1 MSSEIIKVLEYL
13 GEKIGITIDW
23 TSENMMPYVQQLC
36 EKFIK
41 WETGTSI
48 VNCIVYCIGILACI
62 IVSIIIVNKIRS
74 SDLDSFDKGT
84 VYFILVLP
92 ILIGFFA
99 GDSLIKE
106 IMNIIEVQT
115 FPEKA
120 IYEWVTCYI
129 ESQR

>member
-92 ILIGFFA
+92 FKHKNRPEYRGGFAFSFQVFL
-99 GDSLIKE
+99 SL
-106 IMNIIEVQT
+106 
-115 FPEKA
+115 
-120 IYEWVTCYI
+120 
-129 ESQR
+129 